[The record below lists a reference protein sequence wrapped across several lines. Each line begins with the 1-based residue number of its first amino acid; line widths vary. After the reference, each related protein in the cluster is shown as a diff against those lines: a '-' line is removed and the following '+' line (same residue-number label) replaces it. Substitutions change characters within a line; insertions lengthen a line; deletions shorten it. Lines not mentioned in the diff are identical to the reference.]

1 MSGPFCLTVH
11 AARASFALMK
21 TLSSHFA
28 ALAMITAAPPA
39 IAQQVAAPPPP
50 AAVAAAPV
58 PAVAAAPA
66 TDPAELRRL
75 AAGHRVLTL
84 CSAMFNARFLG
95 APRSRSHVEAHDLT
109 GVYPEL
115 QPYMSDGEVIIASRH
130 VLVRDRATGQ
140 RLALAW
146 ERGSGQGCSIARP
159 GTTLNEVLGGV
170 PVAPPL
176 VPTPALWPVGDMM
189 PLEPHAGD
197 QHAEAQAAGVDPDRD
212 SPWTVPELQSGPVA
226 SAFSPAYGTGT
237 NTTAVVVLNEG
248 AIIAE
253 RYAPGFGID
262 VPQRTW
268 SVAKSIA
275 ATIVGAAV
283 HRGDADVAAPATIAQ
298 WRAEGDTRGGIT
310 LDNLLHMASG
320 LGSNSAGNRTDGIY
334 FGGTAIDEE
343 APGWPL
349 VATPGSTFRYANNDT
364 LLAIL
369 SISPT
374 FTAHPPSELFARL
387 NMHSTVAERDHNG
400 NFVLSSQVWTTA
412 RDLARFGLL
421 YLNDGVWNG
430 QRILPEGWRT
440 YVSAPSGPQPQGP
453 FGYGASFWLMN
464 RTDGVPA
471 DTFFANGNRGQY
483 VVIVPSRN
491 IVIVR
496 RAEDPTGARFDIAA
510 FTRDVLASL
519 ANGG

>member
-1 MSGPFCLTVH
+1 MIKSLRH
-11 AARASFALMK
+11 LAAIAL
-21 TLSSHFA
+21 L
-28 ALAMITAAPPA
+28 AAPL
-39 IAQQVAAPPPP
+39 
-50 AAVAAAPV
+50 AAAPL
-58 PAVAAAPA
+58 PAVAQQAATSPARSAASVPVPATA

-75 AAGHRVLTL
+75 AAGHRALTL
-84 CSAMFNARFLG
+84 CSAMFNARWLG
-95 APRSRSHVEAHDLT
+95 ARRPRSQVEANDLV

-115 QPYMSDGEVIIASRH
+115 QPYMNDGEVIIAAHH
-130 VLVRDRATGQ
+130 VLVRDRASGE

-146 ERGSGQGCSIARP
+146 ERGAGQGCSIAKP
-159 GTTLNEVLGGV
+159 GASLAEVLR
-170 PVAPPL
+170 PLALPAPPL
-176 VPTPALWPVGDMM
+176 LIPAPAQWPAGDLITEFSPHRVLPHRSAAAVRQDNVISYLASPYIEPALSD
-189 PLEPHAGD
+189 
-197 QHAEAQAAGVDPDRD
+197 
-212 SPWTVPELQSGPVA
+212 GPVA

-237 NTTAVVVLNEG
+237 NTTAVVVVRNG
-248 AIIAE
+248 DIVAE

-275 ATIVGAAV
+275 ATIIGAAV
-283 HRGDADVAAPATIAQ
+283 YRGEVDVNAPAAIAP
-298 WRAEGDTRGGIT
+298 WRAEGDPRGAIT
-310 LDNLLHMASG
+310 LDHLLHMASG
-320 LGSNSAGNRTDGIY
+320 LGSNSVGNRTDGIY
-334 FGGTAIDEE
+334 FGGTAVDEE
-343 APGWPL
+343 ATGWP
-349 VATPGSTFRYANNDT
+349 VVTAPGSTFRYANNDT
-364 LLAIL
+364 LLATL
-369 SISPT
+369 AISPT
-374 FTAHPPSELFARL
+374 FAQHPPSELFVRL
-387 NMHSTVAERDHNG
+387 NMYATIAETDWKG
-400 NFVLSSQVWTTA
+400 NYVLSSQVWTTA

-421 YLNDGVWNG
+421 YLNDGVWNRR
-430 QRILPEGWRT
+430 RILPEGWRT
-440 YVSAPSGPQPQGP
+440 YVSTPSGPQPQGP